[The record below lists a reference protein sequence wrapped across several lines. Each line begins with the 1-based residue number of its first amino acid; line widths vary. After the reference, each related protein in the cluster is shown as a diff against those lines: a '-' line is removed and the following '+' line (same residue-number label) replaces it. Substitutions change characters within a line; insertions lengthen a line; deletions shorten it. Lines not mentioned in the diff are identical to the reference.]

1 MRVLAVSLLLF
12 TALTVGGCETPLHP
26 LPPAAGNFSN
36 ASLKGQ
42 YAFLMSGIEGTTG
55 AHIARIGSFTA
66 DGSGNIT
73 AGLEDVLNLSTGQ
86 PASVIP
92 FTGGTYTVLA
102 NGRGLALLKAAGSV
116 LEVSL
121 TLQSTSTGF
130 VIETDLSGATSGPFY
145 LQNASDFSSSALS
158 ANYVFQLDG
167 VTFVPSAAAPI
178 SLVGEFNA
186 NGAGVI
192 TGGLMDTNNGNSKP
206 SGATPIPAGTYAL
219 DPTNGPTFG
228 RGTMSFSGYDFAF
241 YIIDSTHLVVLEED
255 TLGGTSGQAY
265 LQSSPVPTQNSQL
278 TGSFVYLIG
287 GASVTGS
294 EGPVADAARFTTDGS
309 GSLSAVTLDDNND
322 GNYTHVSQASNASV
336 ALDTNNPGTGRG
348 TFTFSGSGNTYS
360 YVFYLVSSSQAVVQD
375 VSAGIVGDGP
385 LLAQSSGPF
394 TISNLVGNFAL
405 NWSGV
410 QIGANAAIPAQEEYV
425 GQYALSNSSSS
436 NISGLTDYVSLGL
449 SASTIS
455 TGLKLNGTLTINGDG
470 TANNH
475 YQFAVQASPSFTINF
490 QAYFVNPSTVFMI
503 NSDSNRTIVGLV
515 QQQQE

>member
-1 MRVLAVSLLLF
+1 MRILAAAFVSF
-12 TALTVGGCETPLHP
+12 AALVVAGCGGSSPA
-26 LPPAAGNFSN
+26 PPPPSGNFSN

-42 YAFLMSGIEGTTG
+42 YAYVMSGIEGTTG

-66 DGSGNIT
+66 DGAGNIT

-102 NGRGLALLKAAGSV
+102 SGRGLALLKASGST
-116 LEVSL
+116 LQISL
-121 TLQSTSTGF
+121 TLQSASAGF
-130 VIETDLSGATSGPFY
+130 AIETDLSGATSGPFY
-145 LQNASDFSSSALS
+145 LQNPSSFTASALS
-158 ANYVFQLDG
+158 ANYVFDLSG

-178 SLVGEFNA
+178 SLIGEFNA

-192 TGGLMDTNNGNSKP
+192 SGGLMDSNNGNSTP
-206 SGATPIPAGTYAL
+206 PGATAIPAGTYAM
-219 DPTNGPTFG
+219 DPTNGSTFG
-228 RGTMSFSGYDFAF
+228 RGTMSFSGYNFAF
-241 YIIDSTHLVVLEED
+241 YIIDSTHIVILEED
-255 TLGGTSGQAY
+255 QLGGTSGQAY

-294 EGPVADAARFTTDGS
+294 QGPIAEAARFTTDGS
-309 GSLSAVTLDDNND
+309 GSLSAFTLDDNND
-322 GNYTHVSQASNASV
+322 GNYTHVSQASNASIS
-336 ALDTNNPGTGRG
+336 LDTNNPGSGRG
-348 TFTFSGSGNTYS
+348 TFVFSNSGNTYS

-385 LLAQSSGPF
+385 LMAQSSGPF
-394 TISNLVGNFAL
+394 TLSNLVGNFAL
-405 NWSGV
+405 NWSGI
-410 QIGANAAIPAQEEYV
+410 QIGANAATPSQEEYV
-425 GQYALSNSSSS
+425 GQYVLSNSSSS
-436 NISGLTDYVSLGL
+436 NISGLADYANLGL
-449 SASTIS
+449 STSTIS
-455 TGLKLNGTLTINGDG
+455 TDLGLKGTLTINGDG

-503 NSDSNRTIVGLV
+503 NSDSNRTTVGLI